1 MFKKILVFIFL
12 FFSFFQVNAYDINW
26 EKIWQWVTPTTTSL
40 AQDYLNW
47 WWSGVKPTISE
58 SHISKEKLNSL
69 QNSIKERKAEI
80 DWLTDPSSLTSS
92 NFSINTNTF
101 SPVAH
106 HSGDTKQV
114 VNFVLWTII
123 QKLMIAIW
131 VISLLVMT
139 IWAWYMIFY
148 HWQDELL
155 SKGKSIFNSWI
166 IALIVALSS
175 YYIVSLVRLILY
187 SNS

>member
-1 MFKKILVFIFL
+1 MFKKILLLIFISFIS
-12 FFSFFQVNAYDINW
+12 FSQSFA
-26 EKIWQWVTPTTTSL
+26 
-40 AQDYLNW
+40 
-47 WWSGVKPTISE
+47 
-58 SHISKEKLNSL
+58 
-69 QNSIKERKAEI
+69 
-80 DWLTDPSSLTSS
+80 LTFD
-92 NFSINTNTF
+92 NNVSINKSNLLVAWDLTKQDFTIDTSKF
-101 SPVAH
+101 TPVAH
-106 HSGDTKQV
+106 HSGNVKQV

-131 VISLLVMT
+131 AISLLVMT

-155 SKGKSIFNSWI
+155 SKGKSIFNAWI

-187 SNS
+187 SNN

>member
-1 MFKKILVFIFL
+1 MLKKILLILILIFL
-12 FFSFFQVNAYDINW
+12 WSSQSFALNNNSINKI
-26 EKIWQWVTPTTTSL
+26 EK
-40 AQDYLNW
+40 
-47 WWSGVKPTISE
+47 
-58 SHISKEKLNSL
+58 NSL
-69 QNSIKERKAEI
+69 LVVWDLTKSSFTI
-80 DWLTDPSSLTSS
+80 DTS
-92 NFSINTNTF
+92 N
-101 SPVAH
+101 
-106 HSGDTKQV
+106 V
-114 VNFVLWTII
+114 VPWWNKLIVKWSVKKTVNNVLWTII

-155 SKGKSIFNSWI
+155 SKGKSIFNSGI

>member
-1 MFKKILVFIFL
+1 MFKKILLIIVISFL
-12 FFSFFQVNAYDINW
+12 FIIN
-26 EKIWQWVTPTTTSL
+26 IVSAATPTL
-40 AQDYLNW
+40 LEA
-47 WWSGVKPTISE
+47 
-58 SHISKEKLNSL
+58 SKASNK
-69 QNSIKERKAEI
+69 IKENSSKIEQLKKWAPTVKNAKKIEELQWEI
-80 DWLTDPSSLTSS
+80 VKEQWIVNDFKDYTNKESMTSKY
-92 NFSINTNTF
+92 FSINTNTF

>member
-1 MFKKILVFIFL
+1 
-12 FFSFFQVNAYDINW
+12 
-26 EKIWQWVTPTTTSL
+26 
-40 AQDYLNW
+40 
-47 WWSGVKPTISE
+47 
-58 SHISKEKLNSL
+58 
-69 QNSIKERKAEI
+69 
-80 DWLTDPSSLTSS
+80 
-92 NFSINTNTF
+92 
-101 SPVAH
+101 
-106 HSGDTKQV
+106 
-114 VNFVLWTII
+114 
-123 QKLMIAIW
+123 MIAIW